1 MSHGRKTT
9 LAIACL
15 LSLAACSEAEPVG
28 KAAPAPAAQAT
39 PPAPVAAAAVAQPEA
54 PQDPAAVA
62 VNAADLTQAGAKIG
76 AADPVLIRAEVLLDR
91 AHFSPGVIDGRQ
103 GANLA
108 QAIHAF
114 ERAHALP
121 EDGKLDPAV
130 WQALTAGDAGPAI
143 QAYVI
148 TEQDVAGPF
157 TPSIPKD
164 LTAMSK
170 LDRLGYSGPTELLA
184 EKFHMDEAL
193 LNALNPGADFGV
205 AGTRILVAAPGTG
218 ELPAKVT
225 LVEIDK
231 SSNTLWAYGQNGDLV
246 AAYPASVGSAER
258 PAPSGEYAVRAV
270 APDPIYYYDPKRLT
284 FGQDQA
290 AGALKIAAGPNNP
303 VGATWIALTIP
314 TYGIHGSPD
323 PAVIGKRQ
331 SHGCVRLTNWDA
343 VELGKAIE
351 KDAVVRFVGM
361 ETTPAK
367 RTAAKSKPAAT

>member
-1 MSHGRKTT
+1 MSQGRKTT
-9 LAIACL
+9 LAIACVI
-15 LSLAACSEAEPVG
+15 SLAACSEADPAR
-28 KAAPAPAAQAT
+28 KPAPAPTAQAS
-39 PPAPVAAAAVAQPEA
+39 APVAAAPIVKAEA
-54 PQDPAAVA
+54 PQDPMAMAI
-62 VNAADLTQAGAKIG
+62 NAADPTQAVVRIG
-76 AADPVLIRAEVLLDR
+76 QADPALVRAEVLLDR
-91 AHFSPGVIDGRQ
+91 AHFSPGVIDGRE
-103 GANLA
+103 GANLS

-121 EDGKLDPAV
+121 EDGQLDPAV
-130 WQALTAGDAGPAI
+130 WQALISGDAGPTI
-143 QAYVI
+143 QAYQI
-148 TEQDVAGPF
+148 TEADVAGPF

-170 LDRLGYSGPTELLA
+170 LDRLGYAGPTELLA

-205 AGTRILVAAPGTG
+205 AGTRILVATPGTG

-225 LVEIDK
+225 RIEIDK
-231 SSNTLWAYGQNGDLV
+231 GANTLWAYDEKGDLV
-246 AAYPASVGSAER
+246 AAYPATVGSAER
-258 PAPSGEYAVRAV
+258 PAPSGEFAVRAV

-323 PAVIGKRQ
+323 PTVIGKRQ

-343 VELGKAIE
+343 VELGKAVE
-351 KDAVVRFVGM
+351 KNAVVRFVGV

-367 RTAAKSKPAAT
+367 RAAAKPKAVAAT

>member
-1 MSHGRKTT
+1 MFPGRKTT

-15 LSLAACSEAEPVG
+15 VSLAACSDAEPDR
-28 KAAPAPAAQAT
+28 KPAPAPAAQAK
-39 PPAPVAAAAVAQPEA
+39 PPAPAVAVVQAEA

-62 VNAADLTQAGAKIG
+62 VNTADLTQASAKIG
-76 AADPVLIRAEVLLDR
+76 AADPTLIRAEVLLDR

-103 GANLA
+103 GANFS

-130 WQALTAGDAGPAI
+130 WQALTTGDAGPAI

-148 TEQDVAGPF
+148 TEEDVAGPF

-170 LDRLGYSGPTELLA
+170 LDRLGYAGPTELLA

-193 LNALNPGADFGV
+193 LNALNPSADFAV

-231 SSNTLWAYGQNGDLV
+231 GSNTLWAYDQKGDLV

-351 KDAVVRFVGM
+351 KDAVVRFVGV
-361 ETTPAK
+361 ETTPTK
-367 RTAAKSKPAAT
+367 RTAAKPKPAATT